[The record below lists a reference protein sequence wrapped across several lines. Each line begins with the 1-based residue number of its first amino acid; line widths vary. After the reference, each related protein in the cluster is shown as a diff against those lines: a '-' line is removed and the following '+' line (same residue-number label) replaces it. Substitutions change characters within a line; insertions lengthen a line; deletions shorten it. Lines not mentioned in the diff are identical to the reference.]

1 MLKRPRG
8 CTNKSPQKYSSVGEA
23 KVSDSRDIYRMYDGA
38 PDTRVDHVMYV
49 LGCGQKGDL
58 LLVQTDENWRSCAS
72 TIGHHEFSVRRAH
85 VVKIAVMRGRVHT
98 RLTCGKSDLEEG
110 NIWLVHEDKK

>member
-49 LGCGQKGDL
+49 LGCGQK
-58 LLVQTDENWRSCAS
+58 VTFYWYRP
-72 TIGHHEFSVRRAH
+72 TRIGVPARQR
-85 VVKIAVMRGRVHT
+85 
-98 RLTCGKSDLEEG
+98 
-110 NIWLVHEDKK
+110 